1 MTTAT
6 SVTLLKQHWVYTG
19 DFSRAWVVSNDAFLC
34 SCPGSLAASTIW
46 SSLRSHPWQTAHEW
60 LSSSLFHFAFP
71 NHKPSPSKES
81 FWKRKHYGQVSQSTF
96 VLQSLTLATL
106 QELKFQEEH
115 PLKKSS
121 SNHLSR
127 SADAPFLFS
136 SQIPLRQL
144 EKWASLYWSPA
155 LP

>member
-6 SVTLLKQHWVYTG
+6 PVALLKQHWVCTG
-19 DFSRAWVVSNDAFLC
+19 DFSRAWVVSNDVFLC
-34 SCPGSLAASTIW
+34 SCPGSLAAGTIW
-46 SSLRSHPWQTAHEW
+46 SSLCNHPWQTAHEW
-60 LSSSLFHFAFP
+60 HSSSLFHFGFP
-71 NHKPSPSKES
+71 NHKPLPSKES
-81 FWKRKHYGQVSQSTF
+81 LWKRKHYSQVSQSTF
-96 VLQSLTLATL
+96 VLPWLTLATL

-121 SNHLSR
+121 SNHLSH
-127 SADAPFLFS
+127 SADVPFPSS
-136 SQIPLRQL
+136 SQILLRQL